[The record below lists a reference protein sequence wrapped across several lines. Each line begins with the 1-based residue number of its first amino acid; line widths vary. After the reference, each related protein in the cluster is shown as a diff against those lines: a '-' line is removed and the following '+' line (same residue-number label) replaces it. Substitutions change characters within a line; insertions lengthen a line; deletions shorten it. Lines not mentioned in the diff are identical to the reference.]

1 MGRVPH
7 MNMRMHRRSTVV
19 ERRMHQ
25 SMLRRAATQVWN
37 SGSSNRYAL
46 WSTRAINCSRAP
58 VTRQFKVR
66 GALHTVALE
75 LGVTLRSIA

>member
-1 MGRVPH
+1 
-7 MNMRMHRRSTVV
+7 
-19 ERRMHQ
+19 MHQ

-37 SGSSNRYAL
+37 SRSSNRYAP

-58 VTRQFKVR
+58 VTRRIKVR

-75 LGVTLRSIA
+75 LGVTLRSIV